1 MHVVAWWKYVL
12 LWPLAL
18 LVRLWG
24 MTLRVEASPEDRER
38 LSKRDVPMA
47 VVLWHN
53 RLFLASEVYHR
64 FRKPR
69 PTYALI
75 SASKDGALLVAFFSM
90 VGGMRAARGSSNA
103 NGREAANA
111 LVELQRAGHDL
122 GITPDGPKGPRYVLK
137 PGVVIV
143 PRRTGAPLL
152 LLGIDIQ
159 SAWRVKSWDRFYIPK
174 PFSKVRLRGEIIE
187 NHELADRDAAL
198 AHIQARLLALNPD
211 DEFPGTGETV

>member
-1 MHVVAWWKYVL
+1 ML

-18 LVRLWG
+18 LVRVWG
-24 MTLRVEASPEDRER
+24 MTLRVEVSPEDRAR
-38 LSKRDVPMA
+38 LTKCDVPVA
-47 VVLWHN
+47 IVLWHN
-53 RLFLASEVYHR
+53 RLFMASEVYHR
-64 FRKPR
+64 FRGRR

-103 NGREAANA
+103 NGREAANV
-111 LVELQRAGHDL
+111 LVELQRTGHDI

-143 PRRTGAPLL
+143 PRRTGSPLL
-152 LLGIDIQ
+152 LLGIDIE

-174 PFSKVRLRGEIIE
+174 PFSKVRMRGEIIE

-198 AHIQARLLALNPD
+198 ARIQARLLALNPD
-211 DEFPGTGETV
+211 PEYPGAGETV